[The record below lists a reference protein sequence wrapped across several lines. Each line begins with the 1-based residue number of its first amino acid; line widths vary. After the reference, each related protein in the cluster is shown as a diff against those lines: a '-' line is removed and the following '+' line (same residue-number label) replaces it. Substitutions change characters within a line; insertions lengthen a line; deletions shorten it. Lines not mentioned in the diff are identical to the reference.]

1 MSRIL
6 AWLAAALFS
15 AAWWSVFF
23 SLTAFGILLA
33 LSAGCVI
40 ASEMIWH
47 VRYWRAYRRHPSQ
60 QLVVVG
66 GGEQ

>member
-1 MSRIL
+1 MSRAL
-6 AWLAAALFS
+6 AWLAAALFC

-33 LSAGCVI
+33 LSAGCVV
-40 ASEMIWH
+40 ASELIWH
-47 VRYWRAYRRHPSQ
+47 VRYRRVYQRHPSRR
-60 QLVVVG
+60 LFIV

>member
-1 MSRIL
+1 MSRAL
-6 AWLAAALFS
+6 AWLACLLFS

-33 LSAGCVI
+33 LSAGCVV
-40 ASEMIWH
+40 ASELTWH
-47 VRYWRAYRRHPSQ
+47 VRYRRAYRRHPSQ
-60 QLVVVG
+60 HLMVVG